1 MPFHEAGMI
10 ERAGTFLFAVAVAGV
25 GCAAFADVYVNGAL
39 TVIDPLALAAVAVCG
54 VFVLLISLMSTR
66 SRAVDLEGRTDRL
79 TQLTSELESTITALE
94 AANTRLHASEA
105 RYKGLVDAQG
115 DAILRRTPDGRLTYA
130 NEAFYRMFGLSSPA
144 VIGNPWRPEPHPDSP
159 PPVFGRFAGR
169 ETGRERVSYDQ
180 HVKTVAGYRWIAWED
195 YAIRDNDG
203 RLVEMQSVGRDITE
217 RKRLESEL
225 TDARDK
231 AQEASRSKS
240 HFLATMSHEIRT
252 PMNGVLGMARLLLE
266 TEMVPDQ
273 RTYAEAIRQSGM
285 ALLSLIEEILD
296 FSKIESGALVLE
308 KGPTQIRTVVEDVSE
323 LLATRAH
330 AKGIE
335 FATAIAA
342 DVPDTIETDAMR
354 FRQIVTNL
362 VGNAIKFTVQ
372 GGVLVKLSV
381 VRAEGEPHL
390 CLEVRDT
397 GVGVPPEKQ
406 AQIFDEFV
414 QADSSHA
421 RRYEGT
427 GLGLAIS
434 RRLVEAMDGSIS
446 LVSGEEKGSIFSVLL
461 PYEEAKARKAAPA
474 KPLAGKRLAV
484 ISPSPLLRAGLKMQL
499 HAAGAMAI
507 EGKSVETLRR
517 VGKNCDM
524 VLFDLGIGADAEAP
538 SIGLF
543 GGRPFVALVTPEQR
557 GQLAT
562 LSARG
567 FSAYLT
573 KPIRQA
579 SLERRLASVLAGE
592 EETQPIVL
600 RPHLPARPARALSIL
615 LAEDNPV
622 NALLARELLRRRGHS
637 VREVSTGAGAV
648 AACGKDAF
656 DLVIMDVHMPGL
668 DGIEATRRI
677 RAAERVTGDA
687 RVPIYALTADALE
700 TGRHACLEAGMNGFL
715 TKPVDP
721 AELDAVLADVV
732 PREAAA

>member
-1 MPFHEAGMI
+1 MQVLEAGMI
-10 ERAGTFLFAVAVAGV
+10 KRICTLLFAVAVAGL
-25 GCAAFADVYVNGAL
+25 GCAAFADIYFNGRFE
-39 TVIDPLALAAVAVCG
+39 VIDPLLLGAVAIAG
-54 VFVLLISLMSTR
+54 VFVLFITLIGTR
-66 SRAVDLEGRTDRL
+66 IRAFDLESRTDRL
-79 TQLTSELESTITALE
+79 TQLTSELESTIAALE
-94 AANTRLHASEA
+94 GANTRLNASEA

-115 DAILRRTPDGRLTYA
+115 DAILRRTPDGRITYA
-130 NEAFYRMFGLSSPA
+130 NEAFYRLFGVSSGT
-144 VIGNPWRPEPHPDSP
+144 VIGNAWRPEPHPESP
-159 PPVFGRFAGR
+159 PPMFGRLAGR

-195 YAIRDNDG
+195 YAIRDGDG

-217 RKRLESEL
+217 RKRLEAEL

-266 TEMVPDQ
+266 TDIGPDQ
-273 RTYAEAIRQSGM
+273 RTYAEAISQSGM
-285 ALLSLIEEILD
+285 ALLALIEEILD

-308 KGPTQIRTVVEDVSE
+308 KGPTSIRRLVEDVSE

-330 AKGIE
+330 AKGVE
-335 FATAIAA
+335 LCTAIAA
-342 DVPDTIETDAMR
+342 DVPETIETDAMR

-362 VGNAIKFTVQ
+362 VGNGIKFTVQ
-372 GGVLVKLSV
+372 GGVLVRLSV
-381 VRAEGEPHL
+381 AHENSEPHL

-397 GVGVPPEKQ
+397 GVGVPVEKQ

-434 RRLVEAMDGSIS
+434 RRLVEAMDGAIS
-446 LVSGEEKGSIFSVLL
+446 VVSAEDQGSIFTVLL
-461 PYEEAKARKAAPA
+461 PFDAALATKAKAGER
-474 KPLAGKRLAV
+474 LAGKRIAV
-484 ISPSPLLRAGLKMQL
+484 ISPSPLLRAGLKMQIQ
-499 HAAGAMAI
+499 AAGGQAVD
-507 EGKSVETLRR
+507 GKSLETLRR
-517 VGKNCDM
+517 VGSKCDA
-524 VLFDLGIGADAEAP
+524 VLFDAGMESEIRLPNIGMFK
-538 SIGLF
+538 L
-543 GGRPFVALVTPEQR
+543 PFVALFAPHQR
-557 GQLAT
+557 TRVLNIAGKGFDGHLIKPVRQ
-562 LSARG
+562 SA
-567 FSAYLT
+567 
-573 KPIRQA
+573 
-579 SLERRLASVLAGE
+579 LERRLVSLFAGE
-592 EETQPIVL
+592 KEAPPKMTPPQL
-600 RPHLPARPARALSIL
+600 QARPGQALSIL

-637 VREVSTGAGAV
+637 VHEVATGAGAV
-648 AACGKDAF
+648 AACGKSSF

-677 RAAERVTGDA
+677 RTAERAAGDA
-687 RVPIYALTADALE
+687 RLPIFALTADALE
-700 TGRHACLEAGMNGFL
+700 TGRTACLEAGMNGFL

-721 AELDAVLADVV
+721 AELDAILASVS